1 MSLSLIQGYSSAEEE
16 AAAAATEEEEDYQD
30 FSEEEEEEEG
40 HSGSRWKASY
50 KAPTNGSSSSS
61 SILPSAID
69 AFSQVVYIF

>member
-30 FSEEEEEEEG
+30 FSEEEEG

>member
-30 FSEEEEEEEG
+30 FSEEEEEEG
-40 HSGSRWKASY
+40 HSGSHWKASY
-50 KAPTNGSSSSS
+50 KAPANGSSSSS

>member
-30 FSEEEEEEEG
+30 FSEEEEEG

>member
-30 FSEEEEEEEG
+30 FSEEEEEEG

-61 SILPSAID
+61 SILPSAMD

>member
-30 FSEEEEEEEG
+30 FSEEEEEEG

-69 AFSQVVYIF
+69 AFSQVVSIF

>member
-30 FSEEEEEEEG
+30 FSEEEEEEG